1 MNNKELSAKILALIG
16 GKENVSSVTHCIT
29 RLRIVVKDTA
39 VIKREQVTKLSGVMG
54 DNLVGTQYQI
64 ILGPKVADVFKEF
77 QPMVGTA
84 SGEAP
89 KEKKKIGAVIMDT
102 FTGIFVPIIPAMIGA
117 GLIKGI
123 LLFLMFA
130 GLVDTGT
137 DMFKLLSVFSDAI
150 YYFLPILLACSTA
163 EHFKC
168 NKFVAMAVAGILVH
182 PDLIAMLAGEEV
194 VKFLGI
200 TVTKTSYA
208 STVIPVILSIL
219 FMSYV
224 ERFLAKYIPKI
235 LRTIAVPLLTILITA
250 PVTLWV
256 LGPIGGIIS
265 NAIASNFLSF
275 YMSFGPIAGALFS
288 GLFPMMVLLG
298 IHNGFSPVMI
308 QSIATYGVEYL
319 MGLNVAANSAQAG
332 ATFAVFLKTKN
343 PEFKQVAGSAAFS
356 AALGITEPALYGV
369 TAKLK
374 RPLFAV
380 MAGGAVGGAIAGFF
394 HVSATGMGTGPI
406 IGIPLFFTDTFIFF
420 VISCV
425 VSAIISFIVT
435 CVIGFEDVPVE
446 GGTDETTALEV
457 IPVSVAK
464 NAVAAPLA
472 GVCKPLSECK
482 DEVFSSGTL
491 GDGVIIEPVEG
502 KVYAPCDG
510 EISNLAD
517 TLHAV
522 GITTVDGAELLIH
535 VGMDTVSLNGEGFKA
550 HVQTGDQ
557 IKAGQLL
564 LEFDMDFIR
573 SKGLPLTTPVVVT
586 DSDEHPNMSIQTGT
600 VKVGDTIITL

>member
-1 MNNKELSAKILALIG
+1 MNNTELSAKILALIG
-16 GKENVSSVTHCIT
+16 GRENVSGVTHCIT
-29 RLRIVVKDTA
+29 RLRVVVKDTS
-39 VIKREQVTKLSGVMG
+39 VIKREQITKLSGVMG

-77 QPMVGTA
+77 QPLVGVTA
-84 SGEAP
+84 AAEGP
-89 KEKKKIGAVIMDT
+89 KEKTKISSVIIDT
-102 FTGIFVPIIPAMIGA
+102 LTGVFVPIIPAMIGA

-130 GLVDTGT
+130 NLVDTST
-137 DMFKLLSVFSDAI
+137 DAYRLLSVFSDAI

-163 EHFKC
+163 EYFKC
-168 NKFVAMAVAGILVH
+168 NKYIAMAIAGILVH
-182 PDLIAMLAGEEV
+182 PDLIALLAGENV

-200 TVTKTSYA
+200 TVTKASYS
-208 STVIPVILSIL
+208 STVIPIILSIL
-219 FMSYV
+219 FMVYV

-256 LGPIGGIIS
+256 LGPIGSIIS
-265 NAIASNFLSF
+265 NVIASNFLSF
-275 YMSFGPIAGALFS
+275 YMSFGPIAGTLFS
-288 GLFPMMVLLG
+288 GLFPALVLLG
-298 IHNGFSPVMI
+298 IHNGFTPVMI
-308 QSIATYGVEYL
+308 QSISTYGVEYL
-319 MGLNVAANSAQAG
+319 MGLNVASNSAQAG
-332 ATFAVFLKTKN
+332 ATFAVFCRTRN
-343 PEFKQVAGSAAFS
+343 PEFKQVAGSCAFS
-356 AALGITEPALYGV
+356 AFLGITEPALYGV

-394 HVSATGMGTGPI
+394 HVTATGMGTGPI
-406 IGIPLFFTDTFIFF
+406 IGIPLFFTDTFIYF

-425 VSAIISFIVT
+425 ISAVVAFALTFVL
-435 CVIGFEDVPVE
+435 GFEDVPAEDVE
-446 GGTDETTALEV
+446 SAEPEV
-457 IPVSVAK
+457 ITFSVAE
-464 NAVAAPLA
+464 NVVAAPLS
-472 GVCKPLSECK
+472 GECSPLSECK
-482 DEVFSSGTL
+482 DDVFGSGTL

-517 TLHAV
+517 TLHAI
-522 GITTVDGAELLIH
+522 GITAASGAELLIH
-535 VGMDTVSLNGEGFKA
+535 VGMDTVTLNGEGFKS
-550 HVQTGDQ
+550 HIQTGDK

-586 DSDEHPNMSIQTGT
+586 DSDERPNMSIQTGT